1 MKTQGNRTF
10 MGTVVFLDLGE
21 SSNGSPAPDLQ
32 QRVRDVVSRTVGHL
46 PANER
51 ILLDT
56 GHGAVVCFPGD
67 PEDALFVAI
76 GIRDSLQQ
84 ETASFPDLQVRL
96 GVNLGPVKVLEEAP
110 GHTQLL
116 GEGMHGAE
124 ALLSFAAPSQ
134 ILASRSFFELVSSL
148 SDEYR
153 ELFHHHG
160 ARRLPGAREVDL
172 YELAPVG
179 GSRATADSTWP
190 AGGTPQPAP
199 MPAPAAP
206 LASPVAAVRAPAPAA
221 AATPSGGWRPEALAE
236 LSTALAKAM
245 GPLAPVLV
253 KRSAKTTEDP
263 RVLCDVLADALTD
276 ESDRVAFLAFARRWV
291 SAARKSSPPP
301 QAVPVAAIADPARPE
316 GWLNPQDRAKLEAA
330 LAPHVGPIARLL
342 VDRVAHEAPDLAAAS
357 HTLANSLPDGEQ
369 RRTFLKTLTLVK
381 PAARTPAARTAAVP
395 APRTAAAPAQRT
407 AAAQAPAVASPA
419 KATPQRAPARPGSGL
434 GATQPLLG
442 TLYLGE
448 DVLKRAEQQLA
459 RSVGPMARALVRRA
473 SKGARTAAE
482 LYTLLAEELPEGP
495 ERDGFLASRDQP

>member
-21 SSNGSPAPDLQ
+21 AASASPAPDLQ

-46 PANER
+46 PATER

-56 GHGAVVCFPGD
+56 GNGAVVCFPGD
-67 PEDALFVAI
+67 PEDAVFVAI

-84 ETASFPDLQVRL
+84 ETATFPDLQVRL

-116 GEGMHGAE
+116 GEGMYGAE

-160 ARRLPGAREVDL
+160 ARHLPGARDVDL

-179 GSRATADSTWP
+179 GARAGVDSTWP
-190 AGGTPQPAP
+190 AGSTPRPP
-199 MPAPAAP
+199 
-206 LASPVAAVRAPAPAA
+206 PVAAPVAPPAPVAVAPGPAA
-221 AATPSGGWRPEALAE
+221 AAKPTPSAGWQQEALTE
-236 LSTALAKAM
+236 LSGALAKAM

-253 KRSAKTTEDP
+253 KRSAQQTQDP
-263 RVLCDVLADALTD
+263 RTLCDLLADGVTD
-276 ESDRVAFLAFARRWV
+276 EADRTAFLAFARKWV
-291 SAARKSSPPP
+291 AGSRKSGPPT
-301 QAVPVAAIADPARPE
+301 QAVPVAAIPARAE
-316 GWLNPQDRAKLEAA
+316 GRLNLQERAKLEAA
-330 LAPHVGPIARLL
+330 LAPHLGPIARVL
-342 VDRVAHEAPDLAAAS
+342 VDRVAHEAANLDAAS
-357 HTLANSLPDGEQ
+357 HTLANSLPDGEI
-369 RRTFLKTLTLVK
+369 RRTFLKTLTLLK
-381 PAARTPAARTAAVP
+381 PKAPSP
-395 APRTAAAPAQRT
+395 APRTAAAPAPRT
-407 AAAQAPAVASPA
+407 QAARAQAPAPRAA
-419 KATPQRAPARPGSGL
+419 AQRAPARPTEGL

-448 DVLKRAEQQLA
+448 DVLRRAEQTLA
-459 RSVGPMARALVRRA
+459 RAVGPMARALVRRA
-473 SKGARTAAE
+473 SKNARNATE
-482 LYTLLAEELPEGP
+482 LYDALAEELPEGP
-495 ERDGFLASRDQP
+495 EREGFLASRDRS

>member
-21 SSNGSPAPDLQ
+21 AASASPPPDLQ

-46 PANER
+46 PVTER

-56 GHGAVVCFPGD
+56 GNGAVVCFPGD
-67 PEDALFVAI
+67 PEDAVFVAI

-84 ETASFPDLQVRL
+84 ETATFPDLQVRL

-160 ARRLPGAREVDL
+160 ARRLPGARDMDL

-179 GSRATADSTWP
+179 GARAMVDSTWP
-190 AGGTPQPAP
+190 AGSTPRPPPGVVQ
-199 MPAPAAP
+199 AAP
-206 LASPVAAVRAPAPAA
+206 PAPAA
-221 AATPSGGWRPEALAE
+221 AAGAAAAALPTPSAGWRQEALIE
-236 LSTALAKAM
+236 LSGALAKAM

-253 KRSAKTTEDP
+253 KRSAQQTQDP
-263 RVLCDVLADALTD
+263 RALCDLLADALTD
-276 ESDRVAFLAFARRWV
+276 EADRSAFLAFARKWV
-291 SAARKSSPPP
+291 AAARKSSPPG
-301 QAVPVAAIADPARPE
+301 QAIPVAAIPPRSE
-316 GWLNPQDRAKLEAA
+316 GRLNPQERAKLEAA
-330 LAPHVGPIARLL
+330 LAPHVGPIARVL
-342 VDRVAHEAPDLAAAS
+342 VERVAHEAQNLDAAS
-357 HTLANSLPDGEQ
+357 HTLANSLPEGEQ

-381 PAARTPAARTAAVP
+381 PQAHSPTPRTAAAPPPRTQAAP
-395 APRTAAAPAQRT
+395 APRTAAAPAQVPTPAAR
-407 AAAQAPAVASPA
+407 AAA
-419 KATPQRAPARPGSGL
+419 QRAPARPIEGL

-448 DVLKRAEQQLA
+448 EVLRRAEQSLA
-459 RSVGPMARALVRRA
+459 RAVGPMARALVRRA
-473 SKGARTAAE
+473 SKNARNADE
-482 LYTLLAEELPEGP
+482 LYDALAEELPEGP
-495 ERDGFLASRDQP
+495 EREGFLASRHQS

>member
-1 MKTQGNRTF
+1 

-21 SSNGSPAPDLQ
+21 AANASPAPALQ

-46 PANER
+46 PVTDR

-124 ALLSFAAPSQ
+124 ALLSFASPSQ

-160 ARRLPGAREVDL
+160 ARRLPGSRDVDL

-179 GSRATADSTWP
+179 GSRALSDTTWP
-190 AGGTPQPAP
+190 AGATPPPVAA
-199 MPAPAAP
+199 PAPAMP
-206 LASPVAAVRAPAPAA
+206 MGAPAPAA
-221 AATPSGGWRPEALAE
+221 AAPAPAAAPPPPTPGTGWRREALDE
-236 LSTALAKAM
+236 LSAALAKAM

-263 RVLCDVLADALTD
+263 RVLCDLLAEALTD
-276 ESDRVAFLAFARRWV
+276 EADRTAFLAFARRWV
-291 SAARKSSPPP
+291 PTARKSSPPT
-301 QAVPVAAIADPARPE
+301 QAVPGAAIPDPARAE
-316 GWLNPQDRAKLEAA
+316 GRLNPQDRAKLEAA
-330 LAPHVGPIARLL
+330 LAPHVGPIARVL
-342 VDRVAHEAPDLAAAS
+342 VDRVAHEAPDLLAAS
-357 HTLANSLPDGEQ
+357 RTLANSLPDGES

-381 PAARTPAARTAAVP
+381 PPPRSPAPRTAAAA

-407 AAAQAPAVASPA
+407 PAVPVAAPAAAAKDVA
-419 KATPQRAPARPGSGL
+419 QRAPARPAEGL
-434 GATQPLLG
+434 GATQPLVG
-442 TLYLGE
+442 TLFLEE
-448 DVLKRAEQQLA
+448 DVLKRAEHQLA

-473 SKGARTAAE
+473 SRSARNTDE
-482 LYTLLAEELPEGP
+482 LYAALAEELPEGP
-495 ERDGFLASRDQP
+495 ERDGFLASRDRR

>member
-1 MKTQGNRTF
+1 

-21 SSNGSPAPDLQ
+21 KASASPAPDLQ

-46 PANER
+46 PVTER

-56 GHGAVVCFPGD
+56 GNGAVVCFPGD
-67 PEDALFVAI
+67 PEDAVFVAI

-160 ARRLPGAREVDL
+160 ARRLPGARDMDL

-179 GSRATADSTWP
+179 GARGMVDSTWP
-190 AGGTPQPAP
+190 AGSTPRPPPVAVHASPPA
-199 MPAPAAP
+199 
-206 LASPVAAVRAPAPAA
+206 PVAAAPVAA
-221 AATPSGGWRPEALAE
+221 AAAPPTPSAGWRPEALTE
-236 LSTALAKAM
+236 LSGALAKAM
-245 GPLAPVLV
+245 GPLAPMLV
-253 KRSAKTTEDP
+253 KRSAQQTQDP
-263 RVLCDVLADALTD
+263 RTLCDLLADALTD
-276 ESDRVAFLAFARRWV
+276 EADRAAFLAFARKWV
-291 SAARKSSPPP
+291 AAARKSSPPP
-301 QAVPVAAIADPARPE
+301 QAVPVAALPARSE
-316 GWLNPQDRAKLEAA
+316 GRLNPQERAKLEAA
-330 LAPHVGPIARLL
+330 LAPHVGPIARVL
-342 VDRVAHEAPDLAAAS
+342 VERVAHEAPNLDAAS
-357 HTLANSLPDGEQ
+357 HTLANSLPEGEQ
-369 RRTFLKTLTLVK
+369 RRTFLKTLTLAMP
-381 PAARTPAARTAAVP
+381 PARSPAPRTAAAPPPRTQAAP
-395 APRTAAAPAQRT
+395 APRTAAAPAQAT
-407 AAAQAPAVASPA
+407 APATRAVA
-419 KATPQRAPARPGSGL
+419 QRAPARPTEGL

-448 DVLKRAEQQLA
+448 DVLRRAEKSLA
-459 RSVGPMARALVRRA
+459 RAVGPMARALVRRA
-473 SKGARTAAE
+473 SKNARNADE
-482 LYTLLAEELPEGP
+482 LYDALAEELPEGP
-495 ERDGFLASRDQP
+495 EREGFLASRYQS